1 MVSYLSVLLYFFVND
16 CKMKNMPMQ
25 AVNDAQFPIGV
36 EYFKTTIPTSTM
48 KRIT

>member
-36 EYFKTTIPTSTM
+36 AYLKTPIPTSNR
-48 KRIT
+48 KIIT